1 MNYKLYALCT
11 SCIFFILG
19 CVSPAP
25 GSPEAV
31 AVALEKEEDLKVAA
45 QKTAIEQT
53 PDWFNEPQLSSNA
66 IYAVGSGD
74 HEFESMARKFA
85 KSQADQALARAIS
98 NSLVIRTNTYVDEA
112 TQQSLGVSQKLKEA
126 AEAVS
131 EEVLEMR
138 REVKAKAFVLDDG
151 TVRAWQ
157 LMMMPLGS
165 VNSAFAEKVKKDAI
179 EMQDERAK
187 ASMKELAELIS
198 AN

>member
-1 MNYKLYALCT
+1 M
-11 SCIFFILG
+11 
-19 CVSPAP
+19 
-25 GSPEAV
+25 
-31 AVALEKEEDLKVAA
+31 
-45 QKTAIEQT
+45 
-53 PDWFNEPQLSSNA
+53 
-66 IYAVGSGD
+66 GSGD